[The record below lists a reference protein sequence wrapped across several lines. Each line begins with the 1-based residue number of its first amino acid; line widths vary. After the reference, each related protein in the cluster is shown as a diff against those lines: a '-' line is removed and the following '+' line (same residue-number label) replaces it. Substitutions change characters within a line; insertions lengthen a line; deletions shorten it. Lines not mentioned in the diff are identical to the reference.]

1 MEECTLEAYDNC
13 KDMCIPVF
21 GSALIVL
28 GSEKG
33 LYMRQI
39 ARPWSGASFSLE
51 DFAFSEF
58 QEPFAASE
66 FS

>member
-1 MEECTLEAYDNC
+1 MEECTLKAYENY
-13 KDMCIPVF
+13 KNMCIPIF

-33 LYMRQI
+33 LYMRQV
-39 ARPWSGASFSLE
+39 ARPGASFSLE
-51 DFAFSEF
+51 DLAFFCEF